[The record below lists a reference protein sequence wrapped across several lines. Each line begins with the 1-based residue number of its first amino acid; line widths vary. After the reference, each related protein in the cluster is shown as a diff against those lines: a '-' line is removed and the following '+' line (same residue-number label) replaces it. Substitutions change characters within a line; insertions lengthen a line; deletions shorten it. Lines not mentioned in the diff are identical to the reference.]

1 MTYEEIPQNLVTLMS
16 GLISSKITF
25 IIGVNVLLLLVGCI
39 MDIMSAI
46 LVLAPIL
53 TPMAI
58 HYGMNP
64 VHFGIMMIVNLEI
77 GYITPPIGINL
88 FVASGIFKENLSTV
102 IKSVIPLLFVLLI
115 GLILISFIPSI
126 SLFTL

>member
-1 MTYEEIPQNLVTLMS
+1 MVT
-16 GLISSKITF
+16 SKVTF
-25 IIGVNVLLLLVGCI
+25 IIGVNILLLLVGCI

-58 HYGMNP
+58 HFGMNP

-77 GYITPPIGINL
+77 GYLTPPIGINL
-88 FVASGIFKENLSTV
+88 FVASGIFKESLSTV
-102 IKSVIPLLFVLLI
+102 IKSIIPLLFVLLI
-115 GLILISFIPSI
+115 GLVLISFIPTI
-126 SLFTL
+126 SLFSL